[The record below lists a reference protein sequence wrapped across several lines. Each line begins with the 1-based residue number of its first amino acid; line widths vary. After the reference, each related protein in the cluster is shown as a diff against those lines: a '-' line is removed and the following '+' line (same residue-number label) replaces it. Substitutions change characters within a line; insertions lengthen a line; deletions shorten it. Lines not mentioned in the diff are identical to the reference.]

1 MNNGMG
7 RGGTTIIE
15 EGGCNRFMINLVFGP
30 REQIIVNNNGW
41 GGGTTIIEEGGG
53 SINLP

>member
-30 REQIIVNNNGW
+30 RE
-41 GGGTTIIEEGGG
+41 
-53 SINLP
+53 